1 MVSLTKEIVKRTS
14 LPVTVKTR
22 LGWDEKSIK
31 IVEVAERLQD
41 VGIKAISIHGRTR
54 AQMYKGDADWTQ
66 IAAIK
71 IIQECIYRYL
81 VMEM

>member
-1 MVSLTKEIVKRTS
+1 MKRTK

-22 LGWDEKSIK
+22 LGWDEKTIK

-54 AQMYKGDADWTQ
+54 AQMYKGDASW
-66 IAAIK
+66 
-71 IIQECIYRYL
+71 
-81 VMEM
+81 